1 MNDKEKIKIY
11 RIPPIFERK
20 SKIFVTFLEYW
31 FSVVETI
38 NLKLK
43 SGSYRFILGLS
54 RTRLFYILVNCLI
67 SE

>member
-43 SGSYRFILGLS
+43 SGS
-54 RTRLFYILVNCLI
+54 
-67 SE
+67 